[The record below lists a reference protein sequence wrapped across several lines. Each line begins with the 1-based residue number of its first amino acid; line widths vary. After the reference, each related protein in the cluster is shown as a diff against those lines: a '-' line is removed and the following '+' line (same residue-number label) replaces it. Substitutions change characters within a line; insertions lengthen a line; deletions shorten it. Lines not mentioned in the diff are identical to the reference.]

1 MFNSKNIPAKQVK
14 SNAMLL
20 INIGFFI
27 CALFLYMSV
36 AWAGGPE
43 QLNNSVKKTKTLQ
56 TRAAN
61 GLLGKPSF
69 PAASHTEKLNLE
81 ENQNP
86 VDKKVLNEP
95 EVPSEEHLQITP
107 ETPKLGTVETYRPE
121 ESQNLTI
128 ETQSVNPLPEINPT
142 PYDEENYVPYLVDEN
157 SPPNDQT
164 IKLREADED
173 QTNLWDRV
181 RNGFGMSSLS
191 SKLVNIHE
199 QNFSKNPQSLSEMI
213 HQSNRYLYHIIEEV
227 NKRGMPT
234 EIALLP
240 IIESAYNP
248 NAGSRSNAA
257 GLWQIIPSTGK
268 VFGLKQN
275 WWVDN
280 RKNIT
285 DATDAALTY
294 LERLKKQFG
303 SWDLALA
310 AYNAGQGTV
319 GRAIKKNKSLGKPTN
334 FSALNLPP
342 ETRNYIPKLQAIK
355 NIILN
360 PKKFGVDLQPI
371 KDRPYFTKIEAPKQI
386 DTALAAQLAE
396 ITDEEF
402 DALNPGFNRPII
414 ASSSEPHILL
424 LPIEAAQKFQA
435 NLANYAKPLVSWQP
449 YTIHPGENLSS
460 VADMFEI
467 KLKTL
472 SEANQMPQSTKVK
485 KPMTILVPNNT
496 RVSAGSNTDR
506 SSLNEENFDTRNN
519 LIESDI
525 DISQVQTSENI
536 DLATLNALKNN
547 HLALAKNQVT
557 TATNKIKVKS
567 MHYTVK
573 NGDTLSEIAQKF
585 NVSTT
590 ELMRLNRLKTKTVN
604 VGQKLKINL
613 RK

>member
-1 MFNSKNIPAKQVK
+1 MINSKNIIAKQLK
-14 SNAMLL
+14 SNARLL
-20 INIGFFI
+20 INVGFLI
-27 CALFLYMSV
+27 CTAFLYISA
-36 AWAGGPE
+36 AWAGEPDE
-43 QLNNSVKKTKTLQ
+43 LNNSLKKTKTLQ
-56 TRAAN
+56 TKAAN

-69 PAASHTEKLNLE
+69 SAPSHIEKLSLE
-81 ENQNP
+81 ENPNQ

-95 EVPSEEHLQITP
+95 EVPSEEHFQMTH
-107 ETPKLGTVETYRPE
+107 ETPRLGTVETNRPQE
-121 ESQNLTI
+121 NQNLTI
-128 ETQSVNPLPEINPT
+128 ENQSVNPLPEINPT
-142 PYDEENYVPYLVDEN
+142 PYDEENYSPYLVEDN

-164 IKLREADED
+164 IKLREADEY
-173 QTNLWDRV
+173 QSNLWDRV

-199 QNFSKNPQSLSEMI
+199 QNFSKNPRSLSNMI
-213 HQSNRYLYHIIEEV
+213 HQSNRYLYHVIEEV

-248 NAGSRSNAA
+248 NAGSKSNAA

-360 PKKFGVDLQPI
+360 PKKYGVDLQPI
-371 KDRPYFTKIEAPKQI
+371 KDRPYFSKIDAPKQI

-402 DALNPGFNRPII
+402 DALNPSFNRPVI
-414 ASSSEPHILL
+414 ASASSPHILL
-424 LPIEAAQKFQA
+424 LPVEAVKRFQD
-435 NLANYAKPLVSWQP
+435 NLANYDKPLVTWQP
-449 YTIHPGENLSS
+449 YTILPGEQLSS
-460 VADMFEI
+460 VADMFDI
-467 KLKTL
+467 KLKKL
-472 SEANQMPQSTKVK
+472 STANQIPESTKVK
-485 KPMTILVPNNT
+485 KPMTILVPNNIH
-496 RVSAGSNTDR
+496 VNASLDKNQ
-506 SSLNEENFDTRNN
+506 SSLIEVNSDINNN
-519 LIESDI
+519 LIESDV

-536 DLATLNALKNN
+536 DLDSLNALKNN
-547 HLALAKNQVT
+547 DLALTKNKVT
-557 TATNKIKVKS
+557 TETKKIKVNS

-573 NGDTLSEIAQKF
+573 KGDTLSEIAQKF
-585 NVSTT
+585 KVSTT
-590 ELMRLNRLKTKTVN
+590 ELMRLNHLKTKTVK

-613 RK
+613 